1 MSAVVERLFQEWGG
15 EFWRRTTL
23 KDIGLVFQLGHEGL
37 KCNVPH
43 LVVRSMTVIDTTGI
57 HRIHYRFCGCDRS
70 DKANNLVQFLRNGW
84 YPASITDPD
93 TCATFKVLDFFRQLN
108 VIGNMNARDFMT
120 SLERLTDAT
129 AGTGLK
135 WLPASTFHLYT
146 QHHNE
151 LI

>member
-1 MSAVVERLFQEWGG
+1 
-15 EFWRRTTL
+15 
-23 KDIGLVFQLGHEGL
+23 
-37 KCNVPH
+37 
-43 LVVRSMTVIDTTGI
+43 MTVIDTTGI

-93 TCATFKVLDFFRQLN
+93 TCATFKVLDLFCQLN
-108 VIGNMNARDFMT
+108 IIGNMNARDFMT

-135 WLPASTFHLYT
+135 WLPASTFHFYT
-146 QHHNE
+146 QPTTSYFD
-151 LI
+151 LYFGQDRYKTFTVRFPPTGTPCGPWT